1 MRIKIKKYVHS
12 INKIVAKDSNLEYK
26 SEGEIY
32 RSINAELENS
42 GNFYNNNLWLVIVGN
57 KILYHQLTN
66 LRQELQPQ
74 NNINKFTNLLAYIN
88 NKIYN

>member
-42 GNFYNNNLWLVIVGN
+42 GNFYNNNLWFLIVGN
-57 KILYHQLTN
+57 KIFYHQ
-66 LRQELQPQ
+66 PQ
-74 NNINKFTNLLAYIN
+74 KKINK
-88 NKIYN
+88 